1 MQVPTVE
8 RAALRIAEH
17 ARAHGL
23 AEVEI
28 CLHGGEPLL
37 AGPHRIEQILDRL
50 EAVLGPVTGT
60 RLAVQTNGVLL
71 DRDWLDLFARR
82 AVAVSVSIDGDAQ
95 THDRHRRT
103 RRGLDSHAAVRD
115 ALRLLDS
122 PRHRPVYAGLIAV
135 IDVTA
140 DPAAF
145 LDALFEH
152 HPPRADLLL
161 PHATWADPPPPAG
174 DWLVAAFDH
183 WYAHR
188 PLVPLRSF
196 DALLDLLLGGGPGCE
211 LLGLDPLGYAIIDT
225 DGAYR
230 QTEALHAA
238 YDGAAATGLSVF
250 DTSID
255 ELLRHPGYAAR
266 QSGLDGLADQCRACD
281 LVRVCGGGHYAHRYR
296 PGHGFANASVYCE
309 DLQQLIEHAARR
321 VEQDL
326 RRAAPAGGADGEAPR

>member
-1 MQVPTVE
+1 MSPATVD

-37 AGPHRIEQILDRL
+37 AGPRRIEQILDRL
-50 EAVLGPVTGT
+50 TALLAPDVRA
-60 RLAVQTNGVLL
+60 RLSVQTNGVLL
-71 DRDWLDLFARR
+71 DRGWLELFARR
-82 AVAVSVSIDGDAQ
+82 GVAVSVSVDGDAE

-103 RRGLDSHAAVRD
+103 RRGRASHAAVLE

-122 PRHRPVYAGLIAV
+122 PGHRAGFAGLIAV
-135 IDVTA
+135 IDVES
-140 DPAAF
+140 DPAEF
-145 LDALFEH
+145 LDALFRH
-152 HPPRADLLL
+152 HPPRMDLLL
-161 PHATWADPPPPAG
+161 PHATWADPPPPTG
-174 DWLVAAFDH
+174 RWLVAAFDH
-183 WYAHR
+183 WYARR

-196 DALLDLLLGGGPGCE
+196 EALLDLLLGGGPGCE
-211 LLGLDPLGYAIIDT
+211 LFGLDPLGYAIIDT

-238 YDGAAATGLSVF
+238 YDGAAATGLSVY
-250 DTSID
+250 DTSVD

-266 QSGLDGLADQCRACD
+266 QAGLDALGPECRACD

-296 PGHGFANASVYCE
+296 PGHGFANTSVYCD
-309 DLQQLIEHAARR
+309 DLQQLIVHAAGR
-321 VEQDL
+321 VEADL
-326 RRAAPAGGADGEAPR
+326 RSTVRARADGEALR